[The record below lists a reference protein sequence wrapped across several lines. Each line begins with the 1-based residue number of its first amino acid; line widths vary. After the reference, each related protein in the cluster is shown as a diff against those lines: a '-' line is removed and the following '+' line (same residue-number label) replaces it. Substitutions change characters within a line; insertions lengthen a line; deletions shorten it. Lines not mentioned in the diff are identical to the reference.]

1 MHAFL
6 IIGLVVMVGAM
17 VQSSVGFGLGTIAA
31 PVIAMV
37 DVSLMPGMIIL
48 LATVLP
54 AMMIVREWDHAEF
67 RVIGWAVA
75 GRVVGTPLGVALVVW
90 LPDRGLG
97 IATGVA
103 VLCAVALSLV
113 RITVPVNRT
122 NLIASGA
129 VSGVMATSAGIGGP
143 PMALLFQHSPGRTMR
158 ASLGGFFTVGSIL
171 SLVGLAVAGEMTT
184 RDLAYAAG
192 TLPFML
198 AGFAVAQ
205 PLRSRLDATL
215 LRPCVLALAS
225 VAAVGAMATAL

>member
-1 MHAFL
+1 VHAFL

-158 ASLGGFFTVGSIL
+158 ALLGGFFTVGSIL

>member
-1 MHAFL
+1 M
-6 IIGLVVMVGAM
+6 LV
-17 VQSSVGFGLGTIAA
+17 L
-31 PVIAMV
+31 
-37 DVSLMPGMIIL
+37 
-48 LATVLP
+48 
-54 AMMIVREWDHAEF
+54 
-67 RVIGWAVA
+67 
-75 GRVVGTPLGVALVVW
+75 W

-143 PMALLFQHSPGRTMR
+143 SMALLFQHSPGRTMR

-171 SLVGLAVAGEMTT
+171 SLVGLALAGEMTV

-192 TLPFML
+192 TLPFL
-198 AGFAVAQ
+198 LVGFVVAQ
-205 PLRSRLDATL
+205 PLRSKLDATI
-215 LRPCVLALAS
+215 LRPCVLALAT
-225 VAAVGAMATAL
+225 VAAIGAMVTSL

>member
-1 MHAFL
+1 MRAFV
-6 IIGLVVMVGAM
+6 IIGLVVLLGAM

-37 DVSLMPGMIIL
+37 DLSLMPGMIIL

-67 RVIGWAVA
+67 TVIGWAVA
-75 GRVVGTPLGVALVVW
+75 GRLVGTPLGVMLVLW

-143 PMALLFQHSPGRTMR
+143 SMALLFQHSPGRTMR

-171 SLVGLAVAGEMTT
+171 SLVGLALAGEMTV

-192 TLPFML
+192 TLPFL
-198 AGFAVAQ
+198 LVGFLVAQ
-205 PLRSRLDATL
+205 PLRSKLDATI
-215 LRPCVLALAS
+215 LRPCVLALAT
-225 VAAVGAMATAL
+225 VAAIGAMVTSL